1 MTIELI
7 WRFEYAGVLID
18 KLDISKMEAL
28 KASKAALEKHTVDD
42 DPIQCAND
50 DLHDWAEQ

>member
-50 DLHDWAEQ
+50 DLHDWVEQ